1 MKLISWNVNGIRAC
15 LQKGFEDAFRTLNAD
30 FFCIRSS
37 WTCRA
42 TGSTG
47 TPPRRR
53 ATPARRSLPGTSR
66 SP

>member
-15 LQKGFEDAFRTLNAD
+15 LQKGFEDTFRTLNAD
-30 FFCIRSS
+30 FFRSS

-53 ATPARRSLPGTSR
+53 ATPVRRSLPGTSR